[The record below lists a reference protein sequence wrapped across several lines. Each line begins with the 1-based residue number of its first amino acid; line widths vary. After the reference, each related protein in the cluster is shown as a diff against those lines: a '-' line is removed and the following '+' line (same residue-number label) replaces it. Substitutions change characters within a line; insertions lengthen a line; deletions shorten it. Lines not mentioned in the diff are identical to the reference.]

1 MESSR
6 GGGGLNA
13 NKHPLALATLFLT
26 PTVDSERDEDL
37 PRLVW
42 SDNNLDQRTSCA
54 RAARHRSSE
63 LAASRLRR
71 VRQSRLMRWR
81 RPEATFRCSSRHPSV
96 FAGDRR
102 RAPQGTL
109 TLIHIPQ
116 ARSMDHQIS
125 SRTDPILEPS
135 GNVCHRNKLML
146 QTLLV

>member
-1 MESSR
+1 MESSRGSR
-6 GGGGLNA
+6 GGGGLYA

-42 SDNNLDQRTSCA
+42 SDNNLDQRASCA

-81 RPEATFRCSSRHPSV
+81 RPEATSRCSAGYAEHRMSGDMQSVSLCGVFASQSRNDQTRSV
-96 FAGDRR
+96 FVKIR
-102 RAPQGTL
+102 P
-109 TLIHIPQ
+109 
-116 ARSMDHQIS
+116 ARHSA
-125 SRTDPILEPS
+125 
-135 GNVCHRNKLML
+135 
-146 QTLLV
+146 